1 MWLNAT
7 AQMGLRAVV
16 YLSGQNRELM
26 IPVEEIAAA
35 VDLPRN
41 YLSKTLGA
49 LRRAG
54 VLDASRGPRG
64 GFRLAR
70 PASEIT
76 LGEVVAPFA
85 PHGDRRC
92 LLGRDDCG
100 KGEPCPAHEQWSE
113 VAGMVEK
120 YLAETTIAKLK
131 VKASNR

>member
-16 YLSGQNRELM
+16 YLSRQEPGLM
-26 IPVEEIAAA
+26 VPVEEIADA

-70 PASEIT
+70 PADRIT
-76 LGEVVAPFA
+76 VGEVVAPFA
-85 PHGDRRC
+85 PPGDRRC

-100 KGEPCPAHEQWSE
+100 TGNPCPAHEQWSKVAAAVE
-113 VAGMVEK
+113 V
-120 YLAETTIAKLK
+120 
-131 VKASNR
+131 SRRDDH